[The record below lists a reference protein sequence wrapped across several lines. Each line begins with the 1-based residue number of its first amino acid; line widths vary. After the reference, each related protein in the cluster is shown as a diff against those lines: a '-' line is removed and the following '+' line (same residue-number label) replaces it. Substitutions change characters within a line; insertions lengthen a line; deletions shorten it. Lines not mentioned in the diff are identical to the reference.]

1 MTKSTDEDD
10 QFSLE
15 AASPYRTKARQRLI
29 GALALI
35 VLMSIVMPIFFHAEP
50 RIPSVQS
57 KPAKAPEPLLSID
70 QKADTGETGTE
81 ATKPVSAAD
90 AESSK
95 QASSPVD
102 AVSKSQASSE
112 TQGRQLTADTNPTP
126 QPTPTPTSTS
136 ASASAS
142 ASTSASTSTS
152 TSTSTTAAASPDP
165 GNRRSDNPNAER
177 FPDRYVLQA
186 GAFSKKSSARAQVA
200 RLKKLGFKV
209 YTEQVKTPKGE
220 RTRVRVGP
228 FDDKAEAVQA
238 QKKLRKAKLDVP
250 LAGPDQ

>member
-50 RIPSVQS
+50 RIPSVQP

-126 QPTPTPTSTS
+126 QPTPTPTS
-136 ASASAS
+136 ASA
-142 ASTSASTSTS
+142 
-152 TSTSTTAAASPDP
+152 STTAAASPDP